1 MPTYLSD
8 DWIAALDE
16 AARSHPGLAAA
27 TAGVQLVLEQVVTPV
42 DDRDEHGDDR
52 TADRDGVVRWHVV
65 VSDGS
70 VRFLAGAAVDPTVRF
85 TTDAPTARAITEG
98 RLSAT
103 EAFMTGR
110 LRVGGNTT
118 ALVEHHALVE
128 GIGDVFAAVVV
139 D

>member
-1 MPTYLSD
+1 MPSYLSD

-16 AARSHPGLAAA
+16 AARSHPDLAAA
-27 TAGVQLVLEQVVTPV
+27 TTGVQLVIEQVVTP
-42 DDRDEHGDDR
+42 GDDH
-52 TADRDGVVRWHVV
+52 TDDGEGVVRWHVV
-65 VSDGS
+65 VDDGS
-70 VRFLAGAAVDPTVRF
+70 VRFIAGAAADPTVRF
-85 TTDAPTARAITEG
+85 TTDAVTARAVTEG

-128 GIGDVFAAVVV
+128 GLGDVFATVAAG
-139 D
+139 